1 MKEDI
6 KKDKENNKWEYI
18 SKIVGYICGT
28 IIVVIFILA
37 CFVW

>member
-18 SKIVGYICGT
+18 SEIVGYICAT

-37 CFVW
+37 YFVW